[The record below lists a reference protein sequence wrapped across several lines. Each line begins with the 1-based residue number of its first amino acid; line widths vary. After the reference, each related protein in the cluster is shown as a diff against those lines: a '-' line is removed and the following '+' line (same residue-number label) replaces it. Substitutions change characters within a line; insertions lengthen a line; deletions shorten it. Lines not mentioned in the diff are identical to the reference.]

1 MGVWVSLWLCAVG
14 NVMSNELSLLLSRS
28 KRGPKGISI
37 DARLQ
42 LISTRPL
49 RGDIRRGHGAV
60 VFPPRPP
67 RPTHPHVPPHAHRDR
82 SAWSSFSRD
91 RDVALTRLPLCRKVL
106 RCFAGRT

>member
-42 LISTRPL
+42 LTLDSTVERRYKTGA
-49 RGDIRRGHGAV
+49 RGGCVPAPTAQAHPPTCPTAC
-60 VFPPRPP
+60 PPR
-67 RPTHPHVPPHAHRDR
+67 
-82 SAWSSFSRD
+82 
-91 RDVALTRLPLCRKVL
+91 
-106 RCFAGRT
+106 